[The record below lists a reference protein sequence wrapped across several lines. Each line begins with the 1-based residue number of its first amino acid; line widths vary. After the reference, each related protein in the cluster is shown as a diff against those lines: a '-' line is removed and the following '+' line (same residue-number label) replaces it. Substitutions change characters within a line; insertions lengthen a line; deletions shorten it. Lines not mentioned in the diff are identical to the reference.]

1 MEVLLVLTRARSCQY
16 MEKKAEPKN
25 GADEDSVK
33 IRARAQLIQGFQISL
48 YDSYSHRVVVDLP
61 PELGTGLGPTSLE
74 LCVMSHAGCYAT
86 ICIYTANKMR
96 IPLKELTVSVEA
108 VETDEAGTIT
118 EENFEIDIK
127 ADAPADRIQ
136 RLHELTVKNCPVG
149 ILLKKASVKI
159 NYKIKAQKV
168 KENE

>member
-1 MEVLLVLTRARSCQY
+1 MEDKSA
-16 MEKKAEPKN
+16 PKN
-25 GADEDSVK
+25 GEDENSVK
-33 IRARAQLIQGFQISL
+33 INARAELIKGFQIAL
-48 YDSYSHRVVVDLP
+48 YDGAAHRVVVDLP

-86 ICIYTANKMR
+86 ICVYTAKKMR
-96 IPLKELTVSVEA
+96 LPLKGLTVQVEA

-118 EENFEIDIK
+118 EENVDIHIE

-149 ILLKKASVKI
+149 LILEKASVKI
-159 NYKIKAQKV
+159 KYNLKTS
-168 KENE
+168 KE